1 MLAIFENIVIVVGG
15 YKDGLS
21 RLKLTVQNVRGR
33 KNMLTNV
40 RSLIFSPSC
49 VEALLS
55 MTALA
60 LKSYTSLL
68 ARCREI
74 YGANSSPRL
83 SMPLPLLSCVEILF
97 SVLVISE

>member
-1 MLAIFENIVIVVGG
+1 MGEGFKNE
-15 YKDGLS
+15 DRMS
-21 RLKLTVQNVRGR
+21 SLKLTVQKVRGR

-60 LKSYTSLL
+60 LKSYYFVSFTRKESSRNLRLTPSLKAIASAFL
-68 ARCREI
+68 CM
-74 YGANSSPRL
+74 NLVFSSC
-83 SMPLPLLSCVEILF
+83 SFWSAI
-97 SVLVISE
+97 